1 MGSFFVRYGGRTQTR
16 TGWLVAQCGA
26 RQGHRRE
33 ERAATVRGALRQ
45 DDPTGPVASLWAAK
59 NGGRQPGC
67 GRAAAAGPR
76 RPIKRSL
83 KAPITSS
90 SAVPCPRPRRR
101 ATRAHRTRAGAR
113 RSTDRRSRV
122 PPGRSSAR
130 SSPPVPAGQTLHVRC
145 SQRFSRLSACGRDV
159 RLRTTI
165 PSPRG
170 GSRRAFPPIPRASAT
185 ADTRVRGFPRRDD
198 GPASA
203 IVAA

>member
-83 KAPITSS
+83 KARSPRRPPCPARGHDVERPELIAREREHAALRIGVRGYRQAEAQPDRAHQCQQGKPCTC
-90 SAVPCPRPRRR
+90 AVPSDSHVCLLVVGMSVCERRSLPPEE
-101 ATRAHRTRAGAR
+101 ARAGR
-113 RSTDRRSRV
+113 
-122 PPGRSSAR
+122 
-130 SSPPVPAGQTLHVRC
+130 
-145 SQRFSRLSACGRDV
+145 
-159 RLRTTI
+159 
-165 PSPRG
+165 
-170 GSRRAFPPIPRASAT
+170 FPPIPRASAT